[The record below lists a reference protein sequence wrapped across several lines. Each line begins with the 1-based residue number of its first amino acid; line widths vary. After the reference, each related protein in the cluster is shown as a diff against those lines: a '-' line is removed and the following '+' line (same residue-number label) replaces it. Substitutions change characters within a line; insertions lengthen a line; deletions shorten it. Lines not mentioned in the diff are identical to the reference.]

1 MPSDSEI
8 RQLLCDD
15 SLSDWFRMA
24 LLSALEC
31 NPEQAAHDASLLS
44 LVLDRRA
51 QSIAAKQIAGKAI
64 AHVRG
69 VAGPSVK
76 FSRNRPQGREVHSDI
91 PNRPNLIFFYVQISP
106 EPKVQTILEFTFN
119 LKPEPTDQ
127 NSVSRNESV

>member
-31 NPEQAAHDASLLS
+31 NPEQAAHDAGLLS

-51 QSIAAKQIAGKAI
+51 QSIAAEQIAGKAI
-64 AHVRG
+64 AHARG
-69 VAGPSVK
+69 G
-76 FSRNRPQGREVHSDI
+76 SRA
-91 PNRPNLIFFYVQISP
+91 IS
-106 EPKVQTILEFTFN
+106 KILE
-119 LKPEPTDQ
+119 KPAPRPR
-127 NSVSRNESV
+127 SA